1 MVLLCGLVVILLFSG
16 FVVGYLLG
24 CILGM
29 FACVM
34 VFVGFGLVWTAWYV
48 GCCSVVFAACVVC
61 VRVLASFDCGW
72 RDLVFGGL
80 L

>member
-1 MVLLCGLVVILLFSG
+1 
-16 FVVGYLLG
+16 
-24 CILGM
+24 M

-34 VFVGFGLVWTAWYV
+34 MFVGFGLVRVAWYV

-61 VRVLASFDCGW
+61 VRVVASFDCGW